1 MEINVLTVL
10 QIIQNE
16 RCRLNLTGYK
26 TRELRE
32 LKMIED
38 LIIEEVIKNVD

>member
-1 MEINVLTVL
+1 MKINVLTVL

-16 RCRLNLTGYK
+16 RCRLNLLGYK
-26 TRELRE
+26 TRELKE

-38 LIIEEVIKNVD
+38 LLIEEVIKNVD